1 MIPYVHTILAAVLP
15 SVASESD
22 EIRETA
28 IQTNDS
34 LSKLIESTESD
45 VSISLLL
52 QQICGLLR
60 SDFVNTRLAALRWV
74 SLLYEKYPQDLV
86 DYLEK
91 LFSTLLKML
100 SDTSEVVT
108 LSLEVMARIANNEE
122 YFMKLMTSLISI
134 FNKDP
139 SLLEKKGTSVLRQL
153 SLYIPPEKVF
163 FTYYF

>member
-1 MIPYVHTILAAVLP
+1 M
-15 SVASESD
+15 
-22 EIRETA
+22 
-28 IQTNDS
+28 
-34 LSKLIESTESD
+34 
-45 VSISLLL
+45 
-52 QQICGLLR
+52 
-60 SDFVNTRLAALRWV
+60 NTRLAALRWV

-153 SLYIPPEKVF
+153 SLYIPPEKVCIF
-163 FTYYF
+163 LVFMLLNLFKEKNEFNLKFSTIFDLRFYVF